1 MTDEIEVFDDEAK
14 RATLAAAI
22 VAGRSYGDI
31 AADLDVHRNT
41 ITRWRQQPEV
51 VAAVSFARTEV
62 LTNVI
67 GALTTTALESVT
79 TLEEIRDD
87 PDASNADRIRAA
99 VALLTE
105 MRHAHSQIEH
115 EQRIS
120 DLEDAAARIADQK
133 KALEP

>member
-1 MTDEIEVFDDEAK
+1 MTDELEVFEED
-14 RATLAAAI
+14 RHATLAAAL

-31 AADLDVHRNT
+31 ASDLDVHRNT

-51 VAAVSFARTEV
+51 VAAVSCARTEI

-67 GALTTTALESVT
+67 GALTTTALESVA

-87 PDASNADRIRAA
+87 HDASNADRIRAA
-99 VALLTE
+99 VALLAE

-115 EQRIS
+115 EQRIA
-120 DLEDAAARIADQK
+120 DLEDAAARIADQR